1 MGVILLQLD
10 YAILFG
16 VYMTGEEEKKE
27 EYYKGKEI
35 KGKLDKNKEY
45 YKGEEVKGEKQ
56 RLIYSKEA
64 FVCSSGS
71 FKRKKMGYR
80 RPVVNR
86 VKSLDFIWI
95 YWNADY

>member
-64 FVCSSGS
+64 LCLFFRFFQTKENGVPPARS
-71 FKRKKMGYR
+71 
-80 RPVVNR
+80 
-86 VKSLDFIWI
+86 
-95 YWNADY
+95 